1 MRENIFWLS
10 LASLFFVAGSPK
22 TTVVLMDSGKDKNSI
37 VVSNEKSKTSLDEIG
52 AYVELTDK
60 NKSASE
66 VKMMSKEEI
75 NKRFSKA
82 LAIAAPK
89 PMKYILYF
97 QPNSKELDESSKL
110 KLEEALKTIKERSP
124 CMVDIIGH
132 TDTTGSNAI
141 NIKVSLKR
149 AKYIE
154 SLIRERKIKIVS
166 LVSKGYGEED
176 LLIPTAD
183 DVEEVRNRNVEIY
196 IK

>member
-1 MRENIFWLS
+1 VRENIFWLS
-10 LASLFFVAGSPK
+10 LASLFFLADSSK

-37 VVSNEKSKTSLDEIG
+37 VVSNEKSKASLDEIG
-52 AYVELTDK
+52 AYVDLTDK
-60 NKSASE
+60 NKLASE
-66 VKMMSKEEI
+66 VKIMSKEEI

-89 PMKYILYF
+89 PMKYILYLNS
-97 QPNSKELDESSKL
+97 NSKELDESSKL

-132 TDTTGSNAI
+132 TDTIGSNAI

-183 DVEEVRNRNVEIY
+183 NIEEVRNRNVEIY